1 MSKKGFLCCLL
12 VFSSLF
18 VTSAQQVTTF
28 EGRFFSKDSK
38 ADGVTDLHGE
48 TEVFDNAQ
56 RLAFLNSYATYAS
69 KFWGDPG
76 FDTPLFKES
85 DIEEKLAGIK
95 PQPLT
100 SIRRTIR
107 LDEWKAYGYKKGKEA
122 SQAASW
128 AKWTASGAKI
138 SDGRLVLDGKSA
150 SPEIPALDWRFRMK
164 VSLQSLHLPV
174 SVIHATAIL

>member
-1 MSKKGFLCCLL
+1 MNKKGFLCCLAA
-12 VFSSLF
+12 SS
-18 VTSAQQVTTF
+18 QQVTTF
-28 EGRFFSKDSK
+28 EGRFFSKDPK

-76 FDTPLFKES
+76 LDTPLFKES

-100 SIRRTIR
+100 SIRHTIR

-122 SQAASW
+122 SQAANW

-150 SPEIPALDWRFRMK
+150 SPVIPALDWRFRMR
-164 VSLQSLHLPV
+164 
-174 SVIHATAIL
+174 ATLSEIPETSMSF